1 MELVRR
7 HLRPGGVLFYNT
19 TESQR
24 ALRTGC
30 AVFADGLRIEHF
42 LAVGDAS
49 FQPNA
54 EHWRRALVDWKIDS
68 RPVLDLGRAAD
79 RQRLDM
85 LVSRIGDLDN
95 PAVPAEKKYVE
106 RCASVLSRTAGYTL
120 ITDDNMGTEWRTN
133 LGFKP

>member
-1 MELVRR
+1 VRR

-30 AVFADGLRIEHF
+30 AVFADGMRIEHF
-42 LAVGDAS
+42 LAVGDSA

-54 EHWRRALVDWKIDS
+54 EGWRKALADWRIDG
-68 RPVLDLGRAAD
+68 RPVLDLGKSAD
-79 RQRLDM
+79 RQRLDD
-85 LVSRIGDLDN
+85 LVGRVGDLDN

-106 RCASVLSRTAGYTL
+106 RCTSVLSRTAGRTL
-120 ITDDNMGTEWRTN
+120 ITDDNMGTEWRAN
-133 LGFKP
+133 LGFAP